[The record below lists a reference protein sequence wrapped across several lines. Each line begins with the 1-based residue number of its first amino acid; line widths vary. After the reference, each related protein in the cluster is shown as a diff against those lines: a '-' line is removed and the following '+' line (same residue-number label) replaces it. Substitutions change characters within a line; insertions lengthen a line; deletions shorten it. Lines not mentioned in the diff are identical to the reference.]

1 MLPFS
6 NKTALVQKRQ
16 ALCRP
21 MAAKLT
27 EFGAAESSL
36 FIVWLL
42 AVFWPLIYSYR
53 HKTSFA
59 LSMTVALL
67 LGYLVQVFWSL
78 MYNFG
83 WVDMWLWEDLW
94 MVPSESKAP
103 SKWITFISAGFLH
116 SQFDATHVLSN
127 ILVISLV
134 GIPLEQR
141 LGWRRFTIIYFVGL
155 IGGSVAWVLF
165 NFESSRPALG
175 ASGAAFGLFGAYLA
189 GWPKDEIPFPL
200 ILIRKW
206 PVFYLALIYFALEVM
221 RAYSIYGL
229 DRPSDVG
236 HMAHLGGFIL
246 AYVLLPL
253 VARGGPVPLGIEDGG
268 PSSSSEVINRLR
280 RIKQQMQDLSEV
292 GDPWESQNY
301 ELPRELRGPVK
312 SLMESSDEPET
323 RQAWMEHI
331 ADISVCPSC
340 GSKIGVVERSDG
352 PHLQCSDEPAHFN
365 WP

>member
-1 MLPFS
+1 
-6 NKTALVQKRQ
+6 
-16 ALCRP
+16 
-21 MAAKLT
+21 MAAQYT
-27 EFGAAESSL
+27 QFSVVESCL
-36 FIVWLL
+36 FIVWLV
-42 AVFWPLIYSYR
+42 AVFWPIVYSYR

-59 LSMTVALL
+59 LSMTVGLL
-67 LGYLVQVFWSL
+67 LGYLVQVIWSL
-78 MYNFG
+78 FYNFDL
-83 WVDMWLWEDLW
+83 VSLWLWEDLW
-94 MVPSESKAP
+94 MRPREAKDPSG
-103 SKWITFISAGFLH
+103 WITFVSAGFLH
-116 SQFDATHVLSN
+116 SQFDATHVLGN

-141 LGWRRFTIIYFVGL
+141 LGRTRFAIVYFIGL
-155 IGGSVAWVLF
+155 LGGSIAWFLF
-165 NFESSRPALG
+165 NIESSRPALG

-206 PVFYLALIYFALEVM
+206 PVFYLAMIYFGIEVA
-221 RAYSIYGL
+221 RAYSTYGL

-246 AYVLLPL
+246 AYVMLPL
-253 VARGGPVPLGIEDGG
+253 VAKGGPVPLGVEDGG

-280 RIKQQMQDLSEV
+280 QMKNKMKDLSQL
-292 GDPWESQNY
+292 GDPWESQNF
-301 ELPRELRGPVK
+301 ELPKHLRESVK

-331 ADISVCPSC
+331 ADIASCPIC
-340 GSKIGVVERSDG
+340 DNKIGVIERSDG
-352 PHLQCSDEPAHFN
+352 PHLQCSDNPEHFN

>member
-1 MLPFS
+1 MLPFANIS
-6 NKTALVQKRQ
+6 ALLQKWAPPRGV
-16 ALCRP
+16 
-21 MAAKLT
+21 MAAQFT
-27 EFGAAESSL
+27 QFSVVESCL
-36 FIVWLL
+36 FVSWIL
-42 AVFWPLIYSYR
+42 AVFWPLVYSYR

-67 LGYLVQVFWSL
+67 LGYLVQVVWSL
-78 MYNFG
+78 FYNFG
-83 WVDMWLWEDLW
+83 LVEMWLWEDLW
-94 MVPSESKAP
+94 MRPSEAKSP
-103 SKWITFISAGFLH
+103 SGWITFISAGFLH

-206 PVFYLALIYFALEVM
+206 PVYYLALIYFALEVI

-236 HMAHLGGFIL
+236 HMAHLGGFIV
-246 AYVLLPL
+246 AYAMLPL
-253 VARGGPVPLGIEDGG
+253 VARGGPVPLGIDDGG

-280 RIKQQMQDLSEV
+280 QIKQQMRDLSEV
-292 GDPWESQNY
+292 GDPWEAQGF
-301 ELPRELRGPVK
+301 ELPRNLRESVK

-323 RQAWMEHI
+323 RLAWMEHI
-331 ADISVCPSC
+331 GDIANCPTC
-340 GSKIGVVERSDG
+340 GSKLGVIERSDG
-352 PHLQCSDEPAHFN
+352 PHLQCSSNPDHFN

>member
-1 MLPFS
+1 MDNLHFS
-6 NKTALVQKRQ
+6 
-16 ALCRP
+16 
-21 MAAKLT
+21 
-27 EFGAAESSL
+27 
-36 FIVWLL
+36 W
-42 AVFWPLIYSYR
+42 
-53 HKTSFA
+53 
-59 LSMTVALL
+59 
-67 LGYLVQVFWSL
+67 
-78 MYNFG
+78 
-83 WVDMWLWEDLW
+83 
-94 MVPSESKAP
+94 
-103 SKWITFISAGFLH
+103 FLH

-246 AYVLLPL
+246 AYVLLT
-253 VARGGPVPLGIEDGG
+253 VGGERGPVPLGIEDGG
-268 PSSSSEVINRLR
+268 PSSSSEVN
-280 RIKQQMQDLSEV
+280 KQTTPNKTANARPSEV
-292 GDPWESQNY
+292 AS
-301 ELPRELRGPVK
+301 RITKLRTAKRV
-312 SLMESSDEPET
+312 
-323 RQAWMEHI
+323 AW
-331 ADISVCPSC
+331 S
-340 GSKIGVVERSDG
+340 G
-352 PHLQCSDEPAHFN
+352 
-365 WP
+365 